1 MRRKKRRALISKQR
15 LLAFGLIGVVL
26 CALFLPTEIKI
37 IRMQAELKRLEME
50 EQALLRK
57 QREIKEKI
65 RYYSSDEYVEK
76 AARSELGLVKPGE
89 VLVVPAV
96 PGRVQPPPE
105 IPEGTVF
112 RD

>member
-1 MRRKKRRALISKQR
+1 MRRRQKKALTSKQR
-15 LLAFGLIGVVL
+15 LLALGLIGIVL

-37 IRMQAELKRLEME
+37 IRMQSELKRLQRE
-50 EQALLRK
+50 EQALLQK

-105 IPEGTVF
+105 KSGTVF